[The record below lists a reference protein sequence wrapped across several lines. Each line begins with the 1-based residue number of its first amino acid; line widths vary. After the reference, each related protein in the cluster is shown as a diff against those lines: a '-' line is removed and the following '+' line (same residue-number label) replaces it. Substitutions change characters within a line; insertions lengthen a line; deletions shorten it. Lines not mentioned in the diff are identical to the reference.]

1 MTWTS
6 IGNIHTLYTFTVPIL
21 PIFIKGGQWYWAD
34 RMCTKTSNLILTF
47 DHVTWKFLGF
57 IYSYEA
63 STVPSLATFIQRGQN
78 ILSEHRLVYRLTDR
92 CKTKCHLFSKGSRS
106 NLYLYI
112 RQELSKFNKKCFRNI
127 YAPHGANFRFIFSI
141 EAKPVQSKYARD

>member
-6 IGNIHTLYTFTVPIL
+6 IVNIHALDTFTVPIL

-34 RMCTKTSNLILTF
+34 RMCTKTSNLTLTF
-47 DHVTWKFLGF
+47 DHVTWKSLGF

-63 STVPSLATFIQRGQN
+63 SNFPSLATFIQRGQN
-78 ILSEHRLVYRLTDR
+78 ILSRHALVYRLTDR
-92 CKTKCHLFSKGSRS
+92 CKTKSHLFSKGSIT

-112 RQELSKFNKKCFRNI
+112 RRELSKLHKKCFRNI
-127 YAPHGANFRFIFSI
+127 YAPHGAKFRFIFYV
-141 EAKPVQSKYARD
+141 EAKPVQSK